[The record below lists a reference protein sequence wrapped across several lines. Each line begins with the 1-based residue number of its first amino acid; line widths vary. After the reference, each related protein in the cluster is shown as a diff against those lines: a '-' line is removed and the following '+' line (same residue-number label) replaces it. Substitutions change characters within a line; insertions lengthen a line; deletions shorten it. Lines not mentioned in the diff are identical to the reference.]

1 MIPMRLRLWPQ
12 SLLGHTL
19 LGQTLLAVAIA
30 LLITQTLSAFLLLS
44 ADEQR
49 REAALVNNAAFQL
62 ISASRNDRRAAG
74 GGRSDERR
82 DARRDNGRDDLG
94 RRPPILEPRN
104 AGPLIDGGPPRPLPR
119 PIMRRLRYQQS
130 ETSPVGSR
138 ETRLPD
144 RETALRAIL
153 AEQSIATQDIVIVQR
168 ALSSDPLVASLIEGR
183 PRLEARLASLP
194 QQLFLA
200 SIKREGSDIWE
211 TARVPITEPDGRR
224 VPILIA
230 QALLLFAVLMTMLY
244 FILRRITGPLAVLRE
259 RTESFSATGEASEPL
274 ALRGP
279 KDVADLT
286 KAHNAMEGRITAML
300 DEKDVMLG
308 AIGHDLK
315 SPLSALRVRVE
326 AVEDEGQRS
335 KMRDTITDITQT
347 LDEILDLARIGRNDT
362 PAEAVELTALAASIV
377 EEFEDMGENVTL
389 ADSDRLVASV
399 HLTWLKRGLRNLIGN
414 AVRYAGAAKVS
425 LLREGGE
432 TILRVDDDGP
442 GIPADQIAAMLEP
455 FARGEASRNRATGG
469 AGLGLTITRAV
480 AEQHGG
486 VLHLENRPSGGLRAE
501 IRLPITGHI
510 SGHITGG

>member
-12 SLLGHTL
+12 SL

-30 LLITQTLSAFLLLS
+30 LLITQTISAFLLFS
-44 ADEQR
+44 AGEQR
-49 REAALVNNAAFQL
+49 REAALVNAAAFQL
-62 ISASRNDRRAAG
+62 ISGSRSEARNEGRNQERAG
-74 GGRSDERR
+74 GRR
-82 DARRDNGRDDLG
+82 NG
-94 RRPPILEPRN
+94 PR
-104 AGPLIDGGPPRPLPR
+104 DGGPPAGIRSGSRLGPNADPQRSPDLLFDDAERRPWPR
-119 PIMRRLRYQQS
+119 RIMRRVRYQQNEASPVLAS
-130 ETSPVGSR
+130 ETRFP
-138 ETRLPD
+138 EH
-144 RETALRAIL
+144 EAALATIL
-153 AEQSIATQDIVIVQR
+153 AQQGIDAQGLAIVQR
-168 ALSSDPLVASLIEGR
+168 DASSDPLIKGILKDAPRLRARLSATPQPIFVASIRRG
-183 PRLEARLASLP
+183 
-194 QQLFLA
+194 
-200 SIKREGSDIWE
+200 GSTIWE

-315 SPLSALRVRVE
+315 TPLSALRVRVE

-510 SGHITGG
+510 SGG